1 MKKLFSK
8 LLVDIKKSLGQY
20 LAIIIISMIGVM
32 LLSGMNVV
40 HLSLSNTVDKY
51 YDDCNLADITVNYN
65 VGIDDDGIKELSKIK
80 DVKEIEGRLRMS
92 AQSAE
97 DDSSFLLQT
106 ISEDTDINKVI
117 LEEGRLPKK
126 DNECV
131 LNTAYVTE
139 NKLSVGDT
147 IKVEV
152 NDKDYKFKITGTFM
166 AAEYAYL
173 VENSAESMIP
183 DFKNYGLL
191 YVTESLIEK
200 FVGADIYNQII
211 IDTKDGADCDEII
224 EKIKDKSDDYYFSQA
239 ILKSEQ
245 ASYSKLDS
253 DIVSARSMSQI
264 IPYIFFL
271 VAAAII
277 FITVSRKV
285 QSERTQIGIMK
296 ALGISKIAIMLHYC
310 SYAISSCLIGSVL
323 GNIIGLI
330 LLPSMQFKNYST
342 LYILPELKLYG
353 YANYVIISII
363 VVLIFGIGASYL
375 SVRKT
380 LKEVP
385 AQCLRT
391 APPKKVHKI
400 LLERIPFIW
409 NHFSH
414 RGKLIARNIFLNKKR
429 VLLSSFGIIGCVGL
443 LLCGLGL
450 KEVTE
455 QFIYSQFEEIQRY
468 DAMAIVNT
476 PQEWNDD
483 SPYEN
488 KGIKTMDNVSSIPI
502 IMESA
507 DDYKTT
513 LYVMDEDNK
522 SIQLFDTNKAKIDYP
537 KTGAV
542 VPYKLSRD
550 YGIKEGDTIKVT
562 LESDLYDY
570 KTLKMKVVA
579 ISELYV
585 SQDIYVS
592 HEYMKSLDV
601 DLDAIGYYITFKD
614 ADDSDKVIDYINDKD
629 ITAALSIKKELREQ
643 FDVLYQS
650 TKTTVYL
657 LVIMSACLALTVIF
671 NISSINI
678 FERRRDIATLKVLGY
693 HKKEINS
700 LIDVE
705 NFVITLWGSV
715 WGIIFGILIFKEIL
729 ISSES
734 QAMYYPFQISPT
746 MVIIS
751 VAITFI
757 FTLLANF
764 MLRPKIKKID
774 MVESLK
780 SVE

>member
-8 LLVDIKKSLGQY
+8 LIVDIKKSLGQY

-40 HLSLSNTVDKY
+40 HLSLSNTVEKY
-51 YDDCNLADITVNYN
+51 YNDSNLADITVNYN
-65 VGIDDDGIKELSKIK
+65 VGIDDDGIKKLSKIR
-80 DVKEIEGRLRMS
+80 DVKKIEGRLIMN

-97 DDSSFLLQT
+97 NDSSFLLHT
-106 ISEDTDINKVI
+106 VSKDTDINKVV
-117 LEEGRLPKK
+117 LEKGELPQK
-126 DNECV
+126 DNECI
-131 LNTAYVTE
+131 LNTLYVNE
-139 NKLSVGDT
+139 NNLSVGDT
-147 IKVEV
+147 IKIKV
-152 NDKDYKFKITGTFM
+152 NDKDYKLKITGTFM
-166 AAEYAYL
+166 AAEYAYF
-173 VENSAESMIP
+173 VENAAESMIP
-183 DFKNYGLL
+183 DFKNYGLI
-191 YVTESLIEK
+191 YVSDSLIK
-200 FVGADIYNQII
+200 DFVGAKIYNQIV
-211 IDTKDGADCDEII
+211 IDAEDDADCDVII
-224 EKIKDKSDDYYFSQA
+224 EQIKDNSDDYYFSQA
-239 ILKSEQ
+239 TLKVDQ
-245 ASYSKLDS
+245 PSYSKLDS
-253 DIVSARSMSQI
+253 DIVSARTMAQI

-296 ALGISKIAIMLHYC
+296 ALGISKITIMLHYC

-323 GNIIGLI
+323 GNVIGLI

-342 LYILPELKLYG
+342 LYVIPELKLYG
-353 YANYVIISII
+353 YAKYVIISVI
-363 VVLIFGIGASYL
+363 VVLVFGIGASYL

-400 LLERIPFIW
+400 LIEKIPFVW
-409 NHFSH
+409 NSLSH

-455 QFIYSQFEEIQRY
+455 QFIYSQFEEIQKY

-476 PQEWNDD
+476 PQKWDD
-483 SPYEN
+483 NSPYEN
-488 KGIKTMDNVSSIPI
+488 KGIKTVDNVTSVPI
-502 IMESA
+502 VIESA
-507 DDYKTT
+507 NDYKTT
-513 LYVMDEDNK
+513 LYVMDEDNE
-522 SIQLFDTNKAKIDYP
+522 SIQLFDTNKDKIKYP
-537 KTGAV
+537 ETGAI

-550 YGIKEGDTIKVT
+550 YGIKEGDTIKLT
-562 LESDLYDY
+562 LESDFYDY
-570 KTLKMKVVA
+570 KTVQMKVVG
-579 ISELYV
+579 ISELYI

-592 HEYMKSLDV
+592 YKYMESLDV
-601 DLDAIGYYITFKD
+601 DLYAMGYYISFNNSQ
-614 ADDSDKVIDYINDKD
+614 DSAKTIDYIKDKD
-629 ITAALSIKKELREQ
+629 ITVALSVKKELREQ

-657 LVIMSACLALTVIF
+657 LVIMAACLALTVIF

-693 HKKEINS
+693 HKNEINS

-705 NFVITLWGSV
+705 NFVITLWGSI
-715 WGIIFGILIFKEIL
+715 WGVIFGILIFKEIL

-734 QAMYYPFQISPT
+734 QAMYYPFRISPT
-746 MVIIS
+746 MVILSI
-751 VAITFI
+751 AITFV
-757 FTLLANF
+757 FTLLASL
-764 MLRPKIKKID
+764 MLKPKIKKID